1 MTNSG
6 VVVVAPLVGRGE
18 REGEDKR
25 GIDSLR
31 RRAGLAFSGKANLIF
46 LKLSGVSARVLVLPV
61 RFPGQL
67 PRGGG
72 VAALSRRWPTYRR
85 RCSVGNSR
93 PPSPRAVI
101 TEIFFLQIVLSGK
114 PTEGNEGPARRSRL
128 PGALRM
134 RCVRGGGSG
143 ASGGWRMRGGA
154 RRGAAGRAC
163 AEGRA
168 SPCGVPGARSA
179 AVLRCGLRGPVGAMV
194 SVPVSF
200 PAAGGSAGESGPA
213 VRGGRVPLR
222 RPGG

>member
-18 REGEDKR
+18 REGKDKR

-114 PTEGNEGPARRSRL
+114 PTEGNEGPARPSRL

-134 RCVRGGGSG
+134 RCVRGGGKAARRADG
-143 ASGGWRMRGGA
+143 ACAVGRGGE
-154 RRGAAGRAC
+154 R
-163 AEGRA
+163 
-168 SPCGVPGARSA
+168 
-179 AVLRCGLRGPVGAMV
+179 
-194 SVPVSF
+194 
-200 PAAGGSAGESGPA
+200 PAAPA
-213 VRGGRVPLR
+213 QRGGRLLAGCPERGR
-222 RPGG
+222 RRFCGVG

>member
-134 RCVRGGGSG
+134 RCVRGGGKRRVGRMAHARWGEAGSG
-143 ASGGWRMRGGA
+143 RPRL
-154 RRGAAGRAC
+154 RRGA
-163 AEGRA
+163 
-168 SPCGVPGARSA
+168 GVSLRGARSA
-179 AVLRCGLRGPVGAMV
+179 VGGGSAVWAEGTGRRHGECPGVLPGRGGLRG
-194 SVPVSF
+194 
-200 PAAGGSAGESGPA
+200 
-213 VRGGRVPLR
+213 
-222 RPGG
+222 

>member
-1 MTNSG
+1 MSSSSRCGFQASCRGAVGLQRCHGDGRRTG
-6 VVVVAPLVGRGE
+6 AVAPWATA
-18 REGEDKR
+18 D
-25 GIDSLR
+25 
-31 RRAGLAFSGKANLIF
+31 
-46 LKLSGVSARVLVLPV
+46 P
-61 RFPGQL
+61 P
-67 PRGGG
+67 
-72 VAALSRRWPTYRR
+72 
-85 RCSVGNSR
+85 

-114 PTEGNEGPARRSRL
+114 PTEGNEGPARPSRL

-134 RCVRGGGSG
+134 RCVRGGSG